1 MDENVKLSDILFS
14 EDSTVV
20 HISGNKDT
28 SGRILKVSNG
38 LSKVFGFNK
47 SEVIGHNINFLMP
60 SIIGLRHNEFLDKFY
75 KTGRQRVF
83 NLERVLF
90 SVNR

>member
-75 KTGRQRVF
+75 KTGR
-83 NLERVLF
+83 
-90 SVNR
+90 